1 MANTKNIR
9 HTTYTG
15 TAAQWAAA
23 SLILL
28 KGEIGF
34 ETDTGLFKFGDGV
47 STYAALKYAN
57 KAPTKLS
64 QLTNDGD
71 GTSNFATLKDLE
83 DVVAAATGGESAS
96 DVLVA
101 LNNHKSDKANPHGV
115 TAEQVGLGNVNNT
128 SDADKPISAAQ
139 QEALDKKQDKLSF
152 DNIPTEGS
160 QKPVTSGGVKT
171 AIDGAKAEVEA
182 KIPDVSLFITK
193 AVRDLTNYYLKTEI
207 DATVEQLE
215 GKISA
220 IPKFAIRVVETL
232 PTADISG
239 TTLYLLKTSTTETGN
254 LYTEYI
260 HVEGA
265 WESLGTQKL
274 DLSGY
279 VTTTAFNT
287 ALAAYAKTAD
297 VTSAINAALADY
309 VTSAKLATE
318 LAKKQDVLTFD
329 STPMAGSNNPVTSGG
344 VYTALAGKA
353 DTSSIVNDST
363 GLSDSED
370 LMRYSDEL
378 VIVGGEL

>member
-1 MANTKNIR
+1 MANNKTIR

-15 TAAQWAAA
+15 TAAQWAAT

-57 KAPTKLS
+57 KIPTKLS
-64 QLTNDGD
+64 QFTNDGN

-83 DVVAAATGGESAS
+83 DAVAAATGGESAS
-96 DVLVA
+96 DVLIA
-101 LNNHKSDKANPHGV
+101 LNNHKADKANPHGV

-128 SDADKPISAAQ
+128 SDADKPISTAQ
-139 QEALDKKQDKLSF
+139 QAALDQKQDKISF
-152 DNIPTEGS
+152 DATPTADS
-160 QKPVTSGGVKT
+160 DNPVKSGGVKT

-182 KIPDVSLFITK
+182 KIPDVSSFITK
-193 AVRDLTNYYLKTEI
+193 SVSDLANYYLKSEV

-220 IPKFAIRVVETL
+220 IPKFAIKVVDAL

-265 WESLGTQKL
+265 WESLGTQTL

-279 VTTTAFNT
+279 VTTTALNT
-287 ALAAYAKTAD
+287 ALAR
-297 VTSAINAALADY
+297 
-309 VTSAKLATE
+309 
-318 LAKKQDVLTFD
+318 
-329 STPMAGSNNPVTSGG
+329 
-344 VYTALAGKA
+344 KA
-353 DTSSIVNDST
+353 DKSSIVNAST

-370 LMRYSDEL
+370 LVRYSDEL